1 MAVQIATCLLRR
13 SFIGTP
19 RQWPHEQDCRCR
31 QSPFRSWRS
40 PLSWIVS
47 AAMIAIM
54 APQLLAGG
62 FAMFDKALPAFM
74 DLSFLTTTRLI
85 HGGAIRLRAIK
96 SLGNVR
102 EL

>member
-1 MAVQIATCLLRR
+1 
-13 SFIGTP
+13 
-19 RQWPHEQDCRCR
+19 
-31 QSPFRSWRS
+31 
-40 PLSWIVS
+40 
-47 AAMIAIM
+47 MIAIM

-102 EL
+102 ELDSSSGSFATLAAVRRGSSFHQ